1 MKRRTLIAA
10 GPALLSAW
18 MPIAP
23 ARAQPAPASGPPAER
38 LPEAPMPSPG
48 GTLPPR
54 WLAPLDGQALL
65 GGGAFSAAQAEGR
78 VLVLYW
84 WASWCPFCAL
94 VSPEMDK
101 LWRAQA
107 PRGLQL
113 LGLSIDRRPEDATA
127 YLQRRGYGFP
137 NLFMTPALQR
147 AFPKPKGLP
156 VTVVRGK
163 RGEVLMAEAGQLF
176 PEDVAGIAQWL

>member
-10 GPALLSAW
+10 SPLMLGAWTAPGAL
-18 MPIAP
+18 
-23 ARAQPAPASGPPAER
+23 RAQVPDPAGARP
-38 LPEAPMPSPG
+38 PEAPMPAPGSP
-48 GTLPPR
+48 LPAR
-54 WLAPLDGQALL
+54 ALAPLDGQPLL
-65 GGGAFSAAQAEGR
+65 GGGPFRAGQAEGR

-94 VSPEMDK
+94 VSPELDK

-107 PRGLQL
+107 ARGLEV

-137 NLFMTPALQR
+137 SLFMSPALQR

-156 VTVVRGK
+156 VTVVRGR

>member
-10 GPALLSAW
+10 SPLMLGAWTAPGAL
-18 MPIAP
+18 
-23 ARAQPAPASGPPAER
+23 RAQVPDPAGARP
-38 LPEAPMPSPG
+38 PEAPMPVPGSP
-48 GTLPPR
+48 LPAR
-54 WLAPLDGQALL
+54 ALAPLDGQALL
-65 GGGAFSAAQAEGR
+65 GGGPFRAAQAEGR

-94 VSPEMDK
+94 VSPELDK
-101 LWRAQA
+101 LWRAHA
-107 PRGLQL
+107 ARGLEV
-113 LGLSIDRRPEDATA
+113 LGLSMDRRPEDATA
-127 YLQRRGYGFP
+127 YLQRRGHGFP
-137 NLFMTPALQR
+137 SLFMTPALQR

-156 VTVVRGK
+156 VTVVRGR